1 MTPTQ
6 RKTIPLR
13 IALYALMA
21 CVALVFLFPFLFML
35 ASSFKTNDQI
45 FADLESLR
53 ALLPVGPL
61 TGDNYARAF
70 SLGNIGHYLFN
81 SVLVTGITVSIGL
94 LVNSLAAFSLAR
106 LEWRGK
112 QAVLTL
118 LVVLLVVPF
127 EAISV
132 PLMVLVASLPGLAI
146 GANGI
151 EITHSWLDTLYVQ
164 IVPFIANAFSIYLFY
179 QFFRDIPKD
188 LDEAAYVDGA
198 TPLQVYRHVIVPSSM
213 PVFATVTILQ
223 GLAMW
228 NQYLWPLITVPGE
241 AARPLMVGMEQFF
254 GARKTA
260 WGEVMAYAA
269 LITIPVLA
277 AFVFF
282 QRWFVRSVVGSGVK
296 G

>member
-45 FADLESLR
+45 FADLESMR

-70 SLGNIGHYLFN
+70 RLGNIGHYLFN
-81 SVLVTGITVSIGL
+81 SVLVTGITVALGL
-94 LVNSLAAFSLAR
+94 LVNSLAAFALAR

>member
-45 FADLESLR
+45 FTDLESLR

>member
-1 MTPTQ
+1 MTPSQ
-6 RKTIPLR
+6 RQSIPLR
-13 IALYALMA
+13 LALYALMA
-21 CVALVFLFPFLFML
+21 CTALLFLFPFLFMI

-45 FADLESLR
+45 FADLESFR

-61 TGDNYARAF
+61 TGENYARAF
-70 SLGNIGHYLFN
+70 RQGNIGYYLFN
-81 SVLVTGITVSIGL
+81 SLLVTGITVSLGL
-94 LVNSLAAFSLAR
+94 VVNSLAAFALSR
-106 LEWRGK
+106 IEWRGK
-112 QAVLTL
+112 QAALTVL
-118 LVVLLVVPF
+118 VILLVVPF
-127 EAISV
+127 EVISV
-132 PLMVLVASLPGLAI
+132 PLMLLVASLPGLAI

-151 EITHSWLDTLYVQ
+151 EITASWLDTLYVQ

-198 TPLQVYRHVIVPSSM
+198 TPLQVYRHVIVPSSL

-254 GARKTA
+254 GARRTA
-260 WGEVMAYAA
+260 WGEVMAYAT
-269 LITIPVLA
+269 LITVPVLA
-277 AFVFF
+277 AFIIF

>member
-1 MTPTQ
+1 MTPSQ
-6 RKTIPLR
+6 RQTIPLR
-13 IALYALMA
+13 LALYALMA
-21 CVALVFLFPFLFML
+21 CTAVVFLFPFLFMI

-45 FADLESLR
+45 FADLESFR

-61 TGDNYARAF
+61 TGENYARAF
-70 SLGNIGHYLFN
+70 QLGHIGHYLLN
-81 SVLVTGITVSIGL
+81 SVLVTGITVALGL
-94 LVNSLAAFSLAR
+94 LVNSLAAFALAR
-106 LEWRGK
+106 IEWRGK
-112 QAVLTL
+112 QGVLTL
-118 LVVLLVVPF
+118 LVILLVVPF
-127 EAISV
+127 EVISV
-132 PLMVLVASLPGLAI
+132 PLMLLVASLPGLTI
-146 GANGI
+146 GGEGI
-151 EITHSWLDTLYVQ
+151 EITRSWLDTLYVQ

-198 TPLQVYRHVIVPSSM
+198 TPLQVYRHVIVPSSL

-254 GARKTA
+254 GARRTA
-260 WGEVMAYAA
+260 WGEVMAYATI
-269 LITIPVLA
+269 ITVPVLA
-277 AFVFF
+277 AFIIF

>member
-1 MTPTQ
+1 MTPSQ
-6 RKTIPLR
+6 RPGIPLR
-13 IALYALMA
+13 LALYALMA
-21 CVALVFLFPFLFML
+21 CTALVFLFPFLFMI

-45 FADLESLR
+45 FADLESWR
-53 ALLPVGPL
+53 AILPVGPL
-61 TGDNYARAF
+61 TGDNYRRAF
-70 SLGNIGHYLFN
+70 RLGNIGHYLLN
-81 SVLVTGITVSIGL
+81 SVLVTVVTVTLGL
-94 LVNSLAAFSLAR
+94 LVNSLAAFALSR
-106 LEWRGK
+106 VEWRGK

-127 EAISV
+127 EVISV
-132 PLMVLVASLPGLAI
+132 PLMLLVASLPGLAI
-146 GANGI
+146 GAGGI
-151 EITHSWLDTLYVQ
+151 ELTRSWLDTLYVQ
-164 IVPFIANAFSIYLFY
+164 IVPFVANAFSIYLFH

-198 TPLQVYRHVIVPSSM
+198 TPLQVYRHVIVPSSL
-213 PVFATVTILQ
+213 PVFATVAILQ

-254 GARKTA
+254 GARRTA
-260 WGEVMAYAA
+260 WGEVMAYAT
-269 LITIPVLA
+269 LVTVPVLA
-277 AFVFF
+277 AFVVF

>member
-132 PLMVLVASLPGLAI
+132 PLMVLVASLPGLAV

>member
-81 SVLVTGITVSIGL
+81 SVLVTGITVALGL
-94 LVNSLAAFSLAR
+94 LVNSLAAFALAR